1 MIRVE
6 RLSEKNFGDFEK
18 LTSCA
23 ADGGCYCA
31 FWHGKWSSVEE
42 WKERERTR
50 PLENRELIRQKMNFG
65 FHVGVLAY
73 RDDSLLAWISVG
85 PLTEYYWTWKRVAKL
100 GEEAGSVAG
109 ITCIT
114 IAPEFRSQ
122 KLQGDILRA
131 LGVYGAGLGW
141 KAIEG
146 YPFETSAY
154 ERHGKTVAWPGKVDG
169 FSAAGYT
176 RVDSHWL
183 NHPEWE
189 RAIYR
194 AELGGAGSVAPRA

>member
-1 MIRVE
+1 MIIIPTIMRIE
-6 RLSEKNFGDFEK
+6 KLSETNFADFEK

-31 FWHGKWSSVEE
+31 FWHGKWKSVDE

-50 PLENRELIRQKMNFG
+50 PLENRDLIRQKVNFG
-65 FHVGVLAY
+65 FHVGALVY
-73 RDDSLLAWISVG
+73 RHQDLIAWISVS

-100 GEEAGSVAG
+100 GDESNAVAG

-122 KLQGDILRA
+122 GLQGEIL
-131 LGVYGAGLGW
+131 LELNKYGRGLGW

-146 YPFETSAY
+146 YPFEESTY
-154 ERHGKTVAWPGKVDG
+154 KNHGKSVAWPGKVDG
-169 FSAAGYT
+169 FMKAGYKKIE
-176 RVDSHWL
+176 SHWL

-189 RAIYR
+189 RSIYR
-194 AELGGAGSVAPRA
+194 VELAE